1 MTGRDATS
9 KNRIPLRGACIAVG
23 YGIYLL
29 LDNSQP
35 LFPSAC
41 VGLGVILFGL
51 AEIDRRT
58 LASGERSRLMEM
70 GFKILGVGLCALG
83 LVLL

>member
-9 KNRIPLRGACIAVG
+9 KKRIPLRAACIAIG
-23 YGIYLL
+23 YVIYLL

-35 LFPSAC
+35 IFPSAC
-41 VGLGVILFGL
+41 VGLGVVLFGL

-58 LASGERSRLMEM
+58 LASGDRSRLMEM
-70 GFKILGVGLCALG
+70 GFKVVGIGLVALG